1 MDIAILLQM
10 SGIINACSIR
20 YEANVPNTP
29 VSYAKQVNGKLVN
42 IKCHALQVKARGKH
56 KNHLHRSFWLIYE
69 LDIDRIIRRIS
80 RHNAEMAKRVKEI
93 ALTVS
98 TNTKLF
104 CPIFVVFGLMLY
116 VFAHLKATVCVSFAG
131 TC

>member
-93 ALTVS
+93 ALYRPTLNCSVPYS
-98 TNTKLF
+98 
-104 CPIFVVFGLMLY
+104 LY
-116 VFAHLKATVCVSFAG
+116 LV
-131 TC
+131 

>member
-29 VSYAKQVNGKLVN
+29 VSYAQQVNGKLVH
-42 IKCHALQVKARGKH
+42 ITCHALQVKARGKH

-93 ALTVS
+93 ALTPQDVDIIIRRATFQS
-98 TNTKLF
+98 LRLQLIPQPFYISGN
-104 CPIFVVFGLMLY
+104 G
-116 VFAHLKATVCVSFAG
+116 KAEH
-131 TC
+131 

>member
-80 RHNAEMAKRVKEI
+80 RHHAEMAKRVKEI
-93 ALTVS
+93 ALTPQDVDIIIRRATFQS
-98 TNTKLF
+98 LRLQLIPQPFYISGN
-104 CPIFVVFGLMLY
+104 G
-116 VFAHLKATVCVSFAG
+116 KAEH
-131 TC
+131 

>member
-56 KNHLHRSFWLIYE
+56 KNLLHRSFWLIYE

-93 ALTVS
+93 ALTPQDVNIIIRRATFQS
-98 TNTKLF
+98 LRLQLIPQPFYISGN
-104 CPIFVVFGLMLY
+104 G
-116 VFAHLKATVCVSFAG
+116 KAEH
-131 TC
+131 

>member
-1 MDIAILLQM
+1 M
-10 SGIINACSIR
+10 
-20 YEANVPNTP
+20 PNTP

-93 ALTVS
+93 A
-98 TNTKLF
+98 F
-104 CPIFVVFGLMLY
+104 QRQGFGY
-116 VFAHLKATVCVSFAG
+116 QRYDYIRTGGDGIEGHQT
-131 TC
+131 